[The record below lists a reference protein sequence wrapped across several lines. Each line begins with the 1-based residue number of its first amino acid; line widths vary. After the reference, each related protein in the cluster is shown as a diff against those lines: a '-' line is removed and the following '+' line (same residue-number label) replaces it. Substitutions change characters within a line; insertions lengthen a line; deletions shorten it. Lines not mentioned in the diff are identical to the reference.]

1 MFSRRGER
9 RHQTY
14 RIAKRVADGQVGQV
28 VGTRYIS
35 AGNTR
40 SAASWQTI
48 EEYNE
53 GAQML
58 TTSYIHGNYI
68 DEVLSLRKDT
78 DGSGNV
84 RE

>member
-1 MFSRRGER
+1 MGCGER
-9 RHQTY
+9 RLLRLGGKY
-14 RIAKRVADGQVGQV
+14 SFRRVFRG
-28 VGTRYIS
+28 
-35 AGNTR
+35 
-40 SAASWQTI
+40 WQTI

-68 DEVLSLRKDT
+68 DEVLSLRKA

-84 RE
+84 REYFVHQDDLFRVMTS